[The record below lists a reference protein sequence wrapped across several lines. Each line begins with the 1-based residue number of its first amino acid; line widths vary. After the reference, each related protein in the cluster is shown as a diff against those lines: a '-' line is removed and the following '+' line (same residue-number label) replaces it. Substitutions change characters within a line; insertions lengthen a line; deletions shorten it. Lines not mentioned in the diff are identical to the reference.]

1 MQKMKKMLVAI
12 TATWCGACHNIS
24 DRLNTAISRSN
35 NGTRIDEKMLGKFNN
50 SLKASIEPPHF
61 PYFIVINENAKV
73 IKVLKDMEEV
83 ESFLAPLPSNSMAS
97 LTNSGN
103 NNGRNNVNAGNN
115 NNNNNNSN
123 NSNNSKKINNSRM
136 NVVMNSI
143 NKSVEKSFLPSTVN
157 NANNQKSNII
167 NQNSISET
175 ITEEPME
182 MESVGINGVA
192 KGPSQSIVNA
202 NSMKMATP
210 PNQALDA
217 LEVSATEELTET
229 PAEKPAQVG
238 GCLYAGL
245 SKTAYDLAAPAVL
258 LGIAAA
264 TLKRKGRKTR
274 RGRKTRK

>member
-1 MQKMKKMLVAI
+1 MLVAI

-103 NNGRNNVNAGNN
+103 NNGRNNVNAVNN
-115 NNNNNNSN
+115 NNNNNN

-217 LEVSATEELTET
+217 LEVSATEVSATEE

-274 RGRKTRK
+274 RSRKTRK